1 MNDCENYQALERL
14 VSILIEGAQYSLQFI
29 STCNYYPEFT
39 RFQNLL
45 TFYRRLWNKI
55 YLNASLAEKIELI
68 KNFQFYMVMHPD
80 NLRDFYTIITYEELT
95 ANTEFYQQVILQFT
109 TLLLSLDKDN
119 LTLS

>member
-1 MNDCENYQALERL
+1 
-14 VSILIEGAQYSLQFI
+14 
-29 STCNYYPEFT
+29 
-39 RFQNLL
+39 
-45 TFYRRLWNKI
+45 
-55 YLNASLAEKIELI
+55 
-68 KNFQFYMVMHPD
+68 MVMHPD